1 MGFNCLRATERL
13 RRGSLL
19 FTTKFPEI
27 TGTRFIDLG
36 RMKGWVDFGVTKWFS
51 KRDPWIGNP
60 APLLTGIGLKCIDQK
75 NQKLAKS
82 QDSTMKTPS
91 KSLHLRCLSGLLYKL
106 TFWDF
111 WSFFC
116 HFTMFQ
122 NNYKGLRN
130 SLALLFCI
138 NFHWFPVW
146 NISQKIKW
154 KYDLIYNPSNIS
166 VKYHP
171 IDSINWMTMKQHV
184 HKMMNSTLYNINTEQ

>member
-1 MGFNCLRATERL
+1 
-13 RRGSLL
+13 
-19 FTTKFPEI
+19 
-27 TGTRFIDLG
+27 
-36 RMKGWVDFGVTKWFS
+36 
-51 KRDPWIGNP
+51 
-60 APLLTGIGLKCIDQK
+60 
-75 NQKLAKS
+75 
-82 QDSTMKTPS
+82 MKTPS

-184 HKMMNSTLYNINTEQ
+184 HKMMNSTLYNKTIIIVTWSVKTYPKPSSDLNGLKPTVLSKENIEEVPTLVS